1 MKKNA
6 LNLTVMLIMLVS
18 TVFSSCSN
26 QSTLNEAERTPQL
39 NANTSFSEFETWIS
53 TCIERYIKETLN
65 ESEEY
70 FSITLTYSSI
80 VDKNGGRLS
89 FESGKKGVYEY
100 IHDYA
105 FTTSSANENI
115 TEQSI
120 NLSDENSYPPK
131 LICVKHTF
139 AITNKEGA
147 TSHFRK
153 FIYVNLEGDI
163 IDYKDDVYC
172 FDATLFGNKHN
183 GPLLVANDNNLILW
197 GESIVR
203 KYIENSKM
211 TTEKYIPLKWH
222 RYTKFVCR
230 NYKIDSKELAYDST
244 QIKPLPIL
252 ENYTDWDYAALYIIH
267 NYKLIDWE
275 QTEHEFTQVFI
286 INPDGRMKI
295 ASLDRIES
303 AKLSGRDTF
312 KLLYQDFPEEPMS
325 IDYEL
330 Y

>member
-80 VDKNGGRLS
+80 VDKNGGRLT

-131 LICVKHTF
+131 LIC
-139 AITNKEGA
+139 E
-147 TSHFRK
+147 
-153 FIYVNLEGDI
+153 NL
-163 IDYKDDVYC
+163 YM
-172 FDATLFGNKHN
+172 
-183 GPLLVANDNNLILW
+183 LI
-197 GESIVR
+197 
-203 KYIENSKM
+203 
-211 TTEKYIPLKWH
+211 
-222 RYTKFVCR
+222 
-230 NYKIDSKELAYDST
+230 
-244 QIKPLPIL
+244 
-252 ENYTDWDYAALYIIH
+252 
-267 NYKLIDWE
+267 
-275 QTEHEFTQVFI
+275 
-286 INPDGRMKI
+286 
-295 ASLDRIES
+295 
-303 AKLSGRDTF
+303 
-312 KLLYQDFPEEPMS
+312 
-325 IDYEL
+325 
-330 Y
+330 

>member
-6 LNLTVMLIMLVS
+6 LNLAVTLIMLLS

-26 QSTLNEAERTPQL
+26 QSAPNEAEHTPRL
-39 NANTSFSEFETWIS
+39 NANTSFSEFETWVS
-53 TCIERYIKETLN
+53 TCIERYIKGTLN
-65 ESEEY
+65 EAEEY
-70 FSITLTYSSI
+70 FSIALTYQRV
-80 VDKNGGRLS
+80 VDKNGGGLNFRS
-89 FESGKKGVYEY
+89 NNEAYEY

-105 FTTSSANENI
+105 FTTSSANGSI
-115 TEQSI
+115 TEQSV
-120 NLSDENSYPPK
+120 NSDDENFYPPK

-139 AITNKEGA
+139 AVTNKEGA
-147 TSHFRK
+147 TSHFQK
-153 FIYVNLEGDI
+153 VICVNLEGDI

-172 FDATLFGNKHN
+172 FDATLLGNKHN
-183 GPLLVANDNNLILW
+183 GPLLVADDNNLILW

-230 NYKIDSKELAYDST
+230 NYKIDSKELIYDSA
-244 QIKPLPIL
+244 QIKPLPIQ

>member
-26 QSTLNEAERTPQL
+26 QSTLNETERTPQL

-53 TCIERYIKETLN
+53 TCIERYIKGTLN
-65 ESEEY
+65 EAEEY
-70 FSITLTYSSI
+70 FSIALTYQRV
-80 VDKNGGRLS
+80 VDENGEDLVFGS
-89 FESGKKGVYEY
+89 NNQAYEY
-100 IHDYA
+100 IYDYA
-105 FTTSSANENI
+105 FTTSSANGNT

-120 NLSDENSYPPK
+120 NSNYEDFYPPK
-131 LICVKHTF
+131 LICVQHTF

-147 TSHFRK
+147 TSHFQK
-153 FIYVNLEGDI
+153 DICVNLEGDI
-163 IDYKDDVYC
+163 IDYKDGVYC
-172 FDATLFGNKHN
+172 FDATLLGNEHN
-183 GPLLVANDNNLILW
+183 GPLLVADDNNLILW
-197 GESIVR
+197 GEAIVR

-303 AKLSGRDTF
+303 VKLSGKEIF
-312 KLLYQDFPEEPMS
+312 KLLYQDFPEKPMS

-330 Y
+330 H